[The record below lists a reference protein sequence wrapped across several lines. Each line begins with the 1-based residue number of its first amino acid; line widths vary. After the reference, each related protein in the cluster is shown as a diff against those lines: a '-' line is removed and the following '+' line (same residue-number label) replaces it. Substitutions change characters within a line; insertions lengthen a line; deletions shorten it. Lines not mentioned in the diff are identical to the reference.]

1 MIVLSV
7 PVRGL
12 RRRVVAAVV
21 SVLTLLA
28 LVGAVSAASGAAAA
42 SLPADATCSTRSSIT
57 IDAHTDDDLFFQN
70 PDVQAAVTVAVTGA
84 SCYRQVY
91 VTAGEA
97 GDETSAGY
105 WQAREQG
112 VQAAYATMAGV
123 ADVWTVATRTFA
135 GKPVTVATLRDAPTI
150 SLAFLRLPDGNVDG
164 SGFSVHDYVS
174 LQKLYTGKIASMDT
188 VDSVPGATTAY
199 TLPQLSA
206 TLGALVLAQNA
217 RHVRTQ
223 DFSGSY
229 GDGDHSDHHTVAY
242 LVRDEVRAVAP
253 GATLAGYYG
262 YPVAGAPANIATTSP
277 EFAAKAAAFEAYA
290 PYDWRMDCS
299 TAEECMTGS
308 RRGNEGAWLQRQ
320 YTVDGSQAPDP
331 ATDPATL
338 PTSSPTSSSPSGTPS
353 SPSVDLA
360 GSASVVASSANAST
374 GQTAA
379 KAVDGVVD
387 GYPGVASAE
396 WATTGQGVGAS
407 LTLSWSAPVSL
418 GRVVLFDRPNADDQ
432 VVSGTL
438 VFSDGSSVAV
448 GSLVNDGSATVV
460 SFPARV
466 TSRVVFTVTG
476 VSASTHNVGL
486 SEVQAYAAA

>member
-7 PVRGL
+7 HVRGL

-21 SVLTLLA
+21 SLLTLLA
-28 LVGAVSAASGAAAA
+28 LVAAVPAASSAAAA
-42 SLPADATCSTRSSIT
+42 GLTDDAACSTRSSIT

-97 GDETSAGY
+97 GEETSVGY
-105 WQAREQG
+105 WQEREEG
-112 VQAAYATMAGV
+112 VQAAYATMADV

-135 GKPVTVATLRDAPTI
+135 GKAVTVATLRDAPTI

-164 SGFSVHDYVS
+164 SGFSVHDYAS
-174 LQKLYTGKIASMDT
+174 LQKLYTGSIPSMST
-188 VDSVPGATTAY
+188 VDSVPGATTTY

-223 DFSGSY
+223 DFTGSY

-253 GATLAGYYG
+253 AATLAGYYG

-277 EFAAKAAAFEAYA
+277 EFVAKAAAFEAYA
-290 PYDWRMDCS
+290 PHDWRMDCS

-308 RRGNEGAWLQRQ
+308 RRWDEGAWLQRQ

-338 PTSSPTSSSPSGTPS
+338 PTSSPSSPSPS
-353 SPSVDLA
+353 SSSVNLA
-360 GSASVVASSANAST
+360 GSASVVGSSGNSST

-407 LTLSWSAPVSL
+407 LTLSWAAPVSV
-418 GRVVLFDRPNADDQ
+418 GRVVLFDRPNADDR

-448 GSLVNDGSATVV
+448 GSLADDGSATTV
-460 SFPARV
+460 SFPVRS

-476 VSASTHNVGL
+476 VSSSTHNVGL
-486 SEVQAYAAA
+486 AEVQVYAAG